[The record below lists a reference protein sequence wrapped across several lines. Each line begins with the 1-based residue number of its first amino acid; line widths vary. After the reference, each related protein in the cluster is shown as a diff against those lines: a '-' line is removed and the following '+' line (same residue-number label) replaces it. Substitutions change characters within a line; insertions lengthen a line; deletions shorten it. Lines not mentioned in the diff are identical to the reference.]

1 MSLSKDR
8 ATHAPS
14 DKKPRR
20 RNWSAIDVAG
30 YRIDVIHPRRQG
42 LVGWSPSLLKV
53 VSFSI
58 GYALVLAAV
67 TRGMAHYLGWSPT
80 LLLFGAAHLGFALVA
95 VPRDAEITDDSVVE
109 PAPMGMPGWHLM
121 HAHGEEGPVS
131 QTGERP
137 GLSAAR
143 PPVVRPPAFPP
154 RTRTF
159 T

>member
-1 MSLSKDR
+1 MNLFKDR
-8 ATHAPS
+8 ATSAPT
-14 DKKPRR
+14 DKKHRPRT
-20 RNWSAIDVAG
+20 WSAIDVAG
-30 YRIDVIHPRRQG
+30 YRIDVIHPRRHG

-53 VSFSI
+53 AAFSI

-67 TRGMAHYLGWSPT
+67 TRGVAHYLGWSPT

-95 VPRDAEITDDSVVE
+95 VPRDLDTSDDVVAE
-109 PAPMGMPGWHLM
+109 PAPTGMPGWHLM
-121 HAHGEEGPVS
+121 HAPAEDGVVS

-137 GLSAAR
+137 GLSASR

-154 RTRTF
+154 RTRTV